1 MSFTKHSELD
11 RSANMDVDDFIN
23 AFELNDRVA
32 RAIKYIARYSQHQ
45 NAKAGRKNLER
56 AIEELRIE
64 LKFICNND

>member
-1 MSFTKHSELD
+1 MGFTKHSELD
-11 RSANMDVDDFIN
+11 TSSNLSVDDFIK

-32 RAIKYIARYSQHQ
+32 RAVKYIARYSQHK

>member
-32 RAIKYIARYSQHQ
+32 RAIKYIARYSQHK
-45 NAKAGRKNLER
+45 NTKAGRKNLER

-64 LKFICNND
+64 LNQTF

>member
-1 MSFTKHSELD
+1 MI
-11 RSANMDVDDFIN
+11 FIK
-23 AFELNDRVA
+23 AFGLNDRLA

-64 LKFICNND
+64 LNQTFN

>member
-1 MSFTKHSELD
+1 MGFTKHSELD
-11 RSANMDVDDFIN
+11 ASSNLSADDFIK

-32 RAIKYIARYSQHQ
+32 RAIKYIARYSQHK

-64 LKFICNND
+64 LNQTFN